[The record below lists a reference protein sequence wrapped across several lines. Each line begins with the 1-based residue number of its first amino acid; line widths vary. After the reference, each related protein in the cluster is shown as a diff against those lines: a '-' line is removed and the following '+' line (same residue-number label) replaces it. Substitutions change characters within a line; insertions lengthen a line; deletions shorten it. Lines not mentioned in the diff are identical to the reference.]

1 MDMNAQVHN
10 CRVAM
15 PALGILYRLGSFSN
29 GLLAKAQLTIGIGHN
44 TLFDVP
50 CWAQTRTV
58 WDRFLI
64 ETLVDGAATK
74 AFWVACIILL
84 VSRPIKSTP

>member
-1 MDMNAQVHN
+1 MNVQVHN
-10 CRVAM
+10 CWVAM
-15 PALGILYRLGSFSN
+15 PALRILYRLGSFFN
-29 GLLAKAQLTIGIGHN
+29 GLLAIAQLTIGIGHN
-44 TLFDVP
+44 TLIHVP

-58 WDRFLI
+58 WDRLLI

-74 AFWVACIILL
+74 AFWVTCIILL